1 MRYVSFRK
9 LGVPGVPDFGVLIVR
24 ILLFGVFCEGPLFSE
39 TTICKQFTF
48 LRRFLL
54 QKLTSALLAPCGLLL
69 GGSWLLRIGVI
80 SGVTIL
86 ITLIRGLM

>member
-9 LGVPGVPDFGVLIVR
+9 LGVPYFGVLIVR
-24 ILLFGVFCEGPLFSE
+24 ILLFGVLCEGPLFSE

-48 LRRFLL
+48 LRRLLL

-69 GGSWLLRIGVI
+69 GGSWSLIIGV
-80 SGVTIL
+80 TK
-86 ITLIRGLM
+86 